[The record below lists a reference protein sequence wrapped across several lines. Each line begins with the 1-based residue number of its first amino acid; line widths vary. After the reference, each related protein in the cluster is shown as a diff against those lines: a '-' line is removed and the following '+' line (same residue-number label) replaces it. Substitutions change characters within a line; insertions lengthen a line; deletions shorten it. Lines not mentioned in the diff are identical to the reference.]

1 MVEIG
6 LVYPHIVERPR
17 RYVASVKDGNFQ
29 RQERVEESVSV
40 LEQAQP
46 GSASISSP
54 KLQGQN
60 VMITTCASL
69 THEDTLC
76 VALSWTTDELESP
89 VQVELDLGELELGPL
104 VAVKTF
110 EGGSHNQLLLIL
122 VDVQGK
128 ILTLGLNEN
137 LVPLSGFAMM
147 DLHDYIESPAVLQRV
162 AGSELQSTMVTFL
175 DSFTIIVALNPFI
188 LTVDLAEGTS
198 HVWSEL
204 QCMEE
209 MRSRASKLGNLL
221 TNVSDLLLGR
231 EEESL
236 DMAPTAAICLAPNST
251 NGLQYCFTLHA
262 DAKVRKWKLNTS
274 VSYMPV
280 EVHTLC
286 PSDELPLPSSWSDAR
301 NAVCM
306 STRLYND
313 VYVLAVQIRTAG
325 VIDISQP
332 DSSDCHLFVFWGNLM
347 VDANSASIKLRVP
360 LEAMG
365 LVGMD
370 FVPTQQRCTLSVLLE
385 CSTEQGSAS
394 TMQLTYP
401 PSNISIVSWEPIV
414 EKNGNLDQIA
424 AKERNRI
431 RFLSYG
437 SIVADK
443 MSMDS
448 DQETLEEALHELDSL
463 YLKYLFRPMFPRG
476 TGTILAPSDA
486 CVRNALSKLVQGAT
500 KQQEPG
506 ISIELETLKTI
517 HYWRQVEHKRS
528 MALATSPRKP
538 RRSVTPVDE
547 IVAAA
552 PRNLSVYDSFVQQDM
567 EDEEDDQVMEV
578 DDHFGTLQQLQQ
590 ERTIEIEAHENRWRR
605 FLLQVWEEEQV
616 YRVPL
621 TVSWLES
628 IPLQVIIRAGVTSAI
643 PDTLDQQS
651 SRSQFAALD
660 IVASKLMKYVEDD
673 EVYQAKVNHLEQQLV
688 NLVSKGE
695 VAISPDSLTPIRQA
709 LQELGA
715 WAWSSDDDVISDE
728 EHTSLEEAASR
739 MSSKQLI
746 SWIGTIQANGDGSL
760 PGLGIVTAGDAS
772 KGAAGFTWSQSRVAN
787 CQLRHS
793 ACYFTT
799 VCLDSV
805 RRLQLSR
812 CLLLGDLIE
821 GGHAREA
828 ALVAYVHSVSTLWA
842 SAQRVPMP
850 STALQAKRVRIQI
863 GTDSPTSPPN
873 KRLSFGD
880 DSSSILAPA
889 SRNQTT
895 SMDVMMVEISQ
906 TMNGTPS
913 SFPSS
918 HAGAALLLSRIYFKA
933 LLNGKEKGNSRALP
947 ELGTL
952 PKPRDDSVATDYPR
966 LALRLL
972 APFVA
977 CTLPEDP
984 VDVVLYRKEALA
996 ECLLI
1001 ESHSDS
1007 LSTDSKNRMREMA
1020 RLLLDPSPQDF
1031 VNPSELKQIE
1041 TAFSGLN
1048 SREMPQVSL
1057 MELASTMGGIIQT
1070 ASRTEINRLCELDTV
1085 KQLFAS
1091 IASDRTATFDD
1102 DEKAAITCLAKSMLH
1117 LSRVIHKLRILE
1129 RHVGAS
1135 RKEADDGNS
1144 EIILSLISDAINQM
1158 EKTFPKHICQQ
1169 MPEYSNLWSSLFHHS
1184 VSAGKWRKAYEAC
1197 LKNPLSGRRES
1208 NFRRFVRAMVDC
1220 GALGQLIELC
1230 TELGTSISAIPG
1242 SKATFQSVDLYE
1254 VASEILADT
1263 QPSDLYMLRA
1273 QSTDPSQLSDYQG
1286 ALYALHASQERW
1298 RRAAQSMD
1306 IRYVNARKAMKSDAT
1321 SLGLRPQDAEL
1332 RDHLIVEDLTL
1343 ASVGAVNAMSLV
1355 SDPAHRFLVSGEQE
1369 RYTLLPIAGFGDR
1382 KKPVSTMKRT
1392 RKPESVAMDEEED
1405 EDDEEDDSRL
1415 SRFMSLIDIEGR
1427 SLRTIALRT
1436 MYLDM
1441 TSTRSYA
1448 KDAFFRDLDSSLI
1461 DIDELFNSGYFRYG
1475 LLLSKAFAKSRKART
1490 GSYRPNGEDIFYTSI
1505 VNLLESCLIPLSTR
1519 GIASEQRPSIQQ
1531 LLSALDGTGDSDDYS
1546 LCTVANRN
1554 TTIAQLESTFSRA
1567 AGWAL
1572 IRKITLA
1579 FSTAETPVALDVAGG
1594 TLSQQIEG
1602 ARLPSWL
1609 ESLILGSEIAAPSG
1623 KFAPR
1628 PSPEDTAYPGNPQAL
1643 LSLYTKLGMFVQ
1655 ACKLVSKVLSGQSEA
1670 TSRLPETG
1678 NIDYVPYENID
1689 LLWNL
1694 IDVMLSSG
1702 EIPVA
1707 AEKEILAARDEMEKS
1722 LERHFNLLR
1731 IGEMGLKSARA
1742 LKGKPMV

>member
-6 LVYPHIVERPR
+6 LVYPHIAERPR
-17 RYVASVKDGNFQ
+17 RYVASVKDGNFR
-29 RQERVEESVSV
+29 RQERVEDSFSV

-46 GSASISSP
+46 GSASVSSP

-60 VMITTCASL
+60 VMVTTCASL

-89 VQVELDLGELELGPL
+89 VQIELDLKELEMGPL

-110 EGGSHNQLLLIL
+110 EGGSHNQLLLVL

-137 LVPLSGFAMM
+137 LVPLSGFALL

-162 AGSELQSTMVTFL
+162 AGSELQSTMITFL
-175 DSFTIIVALNPFI
+175 DSFTIVIALNPFV

-204 QCMEE
+204 QCLEE
-209 MRSRASKLGNLL
+209 MRSRASKFGNLL
-221 TNVSDLLLGR
+221 TNVSDMLLGK

-251 NGLQYCFTLHA
+251 DGSQYCFTLHA
-262 DAKVRKWKLNTS
+262 DAKVRMWKLNTS

-280 EVHTLC
+280 EVRTLY

-313 VYVLAVQIRTAG
+313 VYVLAIQIRTAG

-332 DSSDCHLFVFWGNLM
+332 DSSDCHLFVLWGNLM
-347 VDANSASIKLRVP
+347 VETNVASVKLRVP
-360 LEAMG
+360 PEAVG

-370 FVPTQQRCTLSVLLE
+370 FIPTQQRCTLSVLLE
-385 CSTEQGSAS
+385 SSTEQGSAS
-394 TMQLTYP
+394 TMQLTYA
-401 PSNISIVSWEPIV
+401 PSNISIVSSEPIV

-437 SIVADK
+437 SVVVDK
-443 MSMDS
+443 MLMDG
-448 DQETLEEALHELDSL
+448 DQETLEEGLHELDSL
-463 YLKYLFRPMFPRG
+463 YMKYLFRPMFPRG

-486 CVRNALSKLVQGAT
+486 CIRNALSKLVQGAA

-506 ISIELETLKTI
+506 ISIELETLKTM
-517 HYWRQVEHKRS
+517 HHWRQVEHKRS
-528 MALATSPRKP
+528 LALATTPRKP
-538 RRSVTPVDE
+538 HRSVTPVEE

-552 PRNLSVYDSFVQQDM
+552 PKTLSVYDSFVQQDM
-567 EDEEDDQVMEV
+567 DDGEDDQVMQV
-578 DDHFGTLQQLQQ
+578 DDHFGTLEQLQQ
-590 ERTIEIEAHENRWRR
+590 ERAIEIEAHENRWRR

-616 YRVPL
+616 CRVPL

-643 PDTLDQQS
+643 PERLEQNPS
-651 SRSQFAALD
+651 NSPFAPLD

-673 EVYQAKVNHLEQQLV
+673 EVYQAKFNHLEQQLV

-695 VAISPDSLTPIRQA
+695 IAVSPDSLTPIRQG
-709 LQELGA
+709 LQDLGA

-728 EHTSLEEAASR
+728 EHTALEEAASR

-746 SWIGTIQANGDGSL
+746 SWIGTIQPSADGSL

-772 KGAAGFTWSQSRVAN
+772 KGAGGFTWSQDRVAN

-842 SAQRVPMP
+842 SGQRVPMP
-850 STALQAKRVRIQI
+850 STALRTKRVKIKI
-863 GTDSPTSPPN
+863 GSGSPTSPPN

-880 DSSSILAPA
+880 DASSILAPA
-889 SRNQTT
+889 TRNHTT
-895 SMDVMMVEISQ
+895 SMDVMMIEISQ

-933 LLNGKEKGNSRALP
+933 LLSGKAKGNSRSLP

-984 VDVVLYRKEALA
+984 VDVVLYRKESLA

-1007 LSTDSKNRMREMA
+1007 LSIDSKNRMREMA
-1020 RLLLDPSPQDF
+1020 RLLLEPSSQDF
-1031 VNPSELKQIE
+1031 VNPYESQQIE
-1041 TAFSGLN
+1041 AAFSTLK
-1048 SREMPQVSL
+1048 SRETPQVPHSA
-1057 MELASTMGGIIQT
+1057 LASTMSAIIQT
-1070 ASRTEINRLCELDTV
+1070 GSETEINRLCELETV
-1085 KQLFAS
+1085 KQLFSS

-1102 DEKAAITCLAKSMLH
+1102 EAKVAITCLAKSMLH

-1135 RKEADDGNS
+1135 RKEDAGNS

-1158 EKTFPKHICQQ
+1158 EKTFPKHICQR

-1184 VSAGKWRKAYEAC
+1184 VSAGKWRQAYEAC

-1220 GALGQLIELC
+1220 GALGELIELC

-1242 SKATFQSVDLYE
+1242 SKATIESVDLYE
-1254 VASEILADT
+1254 IASEILADT

-1286 ALYALHASQERW
+1286 ALYALHASQEQW

-1343 ASVGAVNAMSLV
+1343 SSVGAVNAMNLV
-1355 SDPAHRFLVSGEQE
+1355 IDPAHRFLVSGEHG
-1369 RYTLLPIAGFGDR
+1369 RYNLIPINGYKEP
-1382 KKPVSTMKRT
+1382 KKPVSIMKRT
-1392 RKPESVAMDEEED
+1392 RKPASATIDDEEE
-1405 EDDEEDDSRL
+1405 EDQSRL
-1415 SRFMSLIDIEGR
+1415 SRFMSLTDIQGR
-1427 SLRTIALRT
+1427 SLRSIALRT
-1436 MYLDM
+1436 MYFDM
-1441 TSTRSYA
+1441 ANTRSYA
-1448 KDAFFRDLDSSLI
+1448 KDAFLRDLDTSAI

-1475 LLLSKAFAKSRKART
+1475 LLLSKAFASSRNSRT
-1490 GSYRPNGEDIFYTSI
+1490 GSHRPNGEDIFYTSV
-1505 VNLLESCLIPLSTR
+1505 VNLLQSCLIPLSAR
-1519 GIASEQRPSIQQ
+1519 GIASEQRPSIHQ

-1546 LCTVANRN
+1546 SCTVTNRN
-1554 TTIAQLESTFSRA
+1554 TSVAQLESAFLRA

-1579 FSTAETPVALDVAGG
+1579 YSTAETPVALDVAEG

-1602 ARLPSWL
+1602 AKLPSWL
-1609 ESLILGSEIAAPSG
+1609 ENLILGSGIAAPSG
-1623 KFAPR
+1623 KFARR
-1628 PSPEDTAYPGNPQAL
+1628 PNPEETAYPGNPQAL
-1643 LSLYTKLGMFVQ
+1643 LSLYTKRGMFVE
-1655 ACKLVSKVLSGQSEA
+1655 ACNLVSKILSGQSAA

-1678 NIDYVPYENID
+1678 DIDYVPYDKID

-1694 IDVMLSSG
+1694 IDVMVSKG
-1702 EIPVA
+1702 EIPVSA
-1707 AEKEILAARDEMEKS
+1707 QKDILAARDEMEKS
-1722 LERHFNLLR
+1722 LDQHFRLLHVS
-1731 IGEMGLKSARA
+1731 EMGLKSARA
-1742 LKGKPMV
+1742 LKGKLVE